1 MTRRYRS
8 RGLSLVGLLIG
19 TAMGLVVVAGA
30 GSVVAAHQRDQRA
43 ALSEAR
49 LMQDLR
55 ATSGL
60 VARDLRRAGH
70 WSAAASGVHL
80 DGDGSAPLANP
91 HAAITPVREP
101 SSTVTLSF
109 SSGPGDGAAVG
120 DSERFGFR
128 LRAGA
133 IELQLGVG
141 NWQALNDPSI
151 LVITTFRVEPTV
163 DEISL
168 AAFCA
173 EPCAAGSTV
182 CPPRQQ
188 IRSFAL
194 SLAGRSSADP
204 AIVRSLHTRVR
215 ARNDAVV
222 GSCEG

>member
-1 MTRRYRS
+1 MRRHS
-8 RGLSLVGLLIG
+8 RGLSLPGLLIG
-19 TAMGLVVVAGA
+19 TAMGLAVVAA
-30 GSVVAAHQRDQRA
+30 ASSVVAAHQRDQRA
-43 ALSEAR
+43 ALAEAR

-55 ATSGL
+55 TTAGL

-70 WSAAASGVHL
+70 WSAAASGVRL
-80 DGDGSAPLANP
+80 DGDASAPLANP
-91 HAAITPVREP
+91 HAAIAPAAER

-109 SSGPGDGAAVG
+109 SSGPGDGAAVD

-133 IELQLGVG
+133 IELQLGAG
-141 NWQALNDPSI
+141 NWQAINDPST
-151 LVITTFRVEPTV
+151 LAITSFSVEPTV
-163 DEISL
+163 EEISL

-173 EPCAAGSTV
+173 APCAAGSTA

-188 IRSFAL
+188 IRSFAVA
-194 SLAGRSSADP
+194 LAGHPATGA
-204 AIVRSLHTRVR
+204 AIVRSLHARVR